1 MRPLLVGILAA
12 ARAVTVHRG
21 TMIEGL
27 VVMVPVGT
35 LTAVPAA
42 KVVVTDLAETTIEVH
57 AVTAIE
63 VLARTAKAPAANAV
77 GRVAI
82 TAPVARAGVLAA
94 IQVATTGRRST
105 RLARARDRGRASRTS
120 TSWSRPLEA
129 SKAC

>member
-42 KVVVTDLAETTIEVH
+42 KVVVTDLAETTI
-57 AVTAIE
+57 
-63 VLARTAKAPAANAV
+63 
-77 GRVAI
+77 
-82 TAPVARAGVLAA
+82 
-94 IQVATTGRRST
+94 
-105 RLARARDRGRASRTS
+105 
-120 TSWSRPLEA
+120 
-129 SKAC
+129 